1 MTTVAS
7 LNRKITIKS
16 WTHDQDLGGGVGAV
30 QVLSYPIWAKVE
42 ARNGTPF
49 INEEQQVW
57 NYDYKVIFRYENS
70 RLVRSNFT
78 IDYDSKRLKINS
90 LSFEEEG
97 NRRFCVC
104 RCTTMD
110 ASVDTANDTI
120 ITTLLGQL
128 VYYGIGGETSFLANG
143 SPMGGTS
150 VTGVQTVAT
159 DIRNKTVFRADKDGV
174 RYDVILS
181 GTPSALNKEVK
192 YIPSTGEFIWSIPF
206 EPHEVGQ
213 IDYF

>member
-7 LNRKITIKS
+7 LNRRVTLKS
-16 WTHDQDLGGGVGAV
+16 WTHDLDLGGGVSAV
-30 QVLSYPIWAKVE
+30 QVLSYLIWAKVE
-42 ARNGTPF
+42 ARNGIPF
-49 INEEQQVW
+49 ISEEQQVW
-57 NYDYKVIFRYENS
+57 NYDYKVIFRYETS

-78 IDYDSKRLKINS
+78 IDYDGKRLRINS
-90 LSFEEEG
+90 LSFESEG
-97 NRRFCVC
+97 QRKWCEC
-104 RCTTMD
+104 RCTTID

-159 DIRNKTVFRADKDGV
+159 DIRNKTVFRAYKDGV
-174 RYDVILS
+174 RYDIVDT
-181 GTPSALNKEVK
+181 TPSPLNKEFK
-192 YIPSTGEFIWSIPF
+192 YISATGECIWSIPF

-213 IDYF
+213 VDYF